1 MDATSQGKSPALR
14 HAVWLFLVVLV
25 ALPLSACGD
34 KKDTGP
40 SVGDPGRDKDRMG
53 EKDKGNDRIQRKV
66 EKAKGDSKAE
76 PTTTEA
82 YNHIADNPFRAVAK
96 TPLSTFSI
104 DVDTASYTNVR
115 RILNS
120 GQLPPADAVRVEEFI
135 NYFSYDYAQPKGDH
149 PFAVYTEVAQCPWQ
163 PRHQLV
169 RIALQGKRLD
179 VEKTPP
185 RNLVFLVDT
194 SGSMSPEN
202 RLPLLKQG
210 LRMSVDQLNSRD
222 RVSIVAYAGKAG
234 LVLAPTPGNKK
245 AEILAA
251 IDTLNAGG
259 STDGGSGIN
268 LAYQVAKQSFLE
280 GGANRVILGTDGDF
294 NVGVS
299 SEGELVRL
307 IEEKRKTGVYLSV
320 LGFGMG
326 NYKDTTVKKLAMHG
340 NGQAAYIDSLAEVR
354 KVFVEDV
361 ATLIPIAKDVKIQ
374 VEFNPN
380 RVAAYRLIGY
390 ESRLLRDEDFNDD
403 TKDAGD
409 MGAGHCVTA
418 LYQVVPVGEKVEVP
432 GVDPLKYQTP
442 PRRTTRRIPTN
453 C

>member
-1 MDATSQGKSPALR
+1 ML
-14 HAVWLFLVVLV
+14 
-25 ALPLSACGD
+25 
-34 KKDTGP
+34 
-40 SVGDPGRDKDRMG
+40 KDR
-53 EKDKGNDRIQRKV
+53 
-66 EKAKGDSKAE
+66 
-76 PTTTEA
+76 
-82 YNHIADNPFRAVAK
+82 
-96 TPLSTFSI
+96 
-104 DVDTASYTNVR
+104 
-115 RILNS
+115 
-120 GQLPPADAVRVEEFI
+120 QLPPADAVRVEEFI
-135 NYFSYDYAQPKGDH
+135 NYFSYDYPQPRGEH

-194 SGSMSPEN
+194 SGSMESEN
-202 RLPLLKQG
+202 RLPLLKKG
-210 LRMSVDQLNSRD
+210 LVMLVDQLNSRD
-222 RVSIVAYAGKAG
+222 RVSIVSYAGKAG

-245 AEILAA
+245 TEILAA
-251 IDTLNAGG
+251 IASLNAEG
-259 STDGGSGIN
+259 STDGGAGIH
-268 LAYQVAKQSFLE
+268 LAYQVAKQAFIE

-294 NVGVS
+294 NVGVT
-299 SEGELVRL
+299 SEGELIRL

-326 NYKDTTVKKLAMHG
+326 NYKDATVKKLSMHG
-340 NGQAAYIDSLAEVR
+340 NGQAAYIDTLAEAR

-361 ATLIPIAKDVKIQ
+361 ATLVPIAKDVKIQ

-418 LYQVVPVGEKVEVP
+418 FYQVVPVGEKVEVP

-442 PRRTTRRIPTN
+442 PRPNDKADSNELLTLKIRYTPPAGTKSILLSEPVLRAEKQFNQASGDFRFGASVAAFGMLLRDSKYKGTATYAQVRRDAEAAVGPDLRGYRAELVRLIGIAEELAAQRRD
-453 C
+453 